1 MMKNSNMY
9 SFGIIITKTKFY
21 LSLLIMEGKQA
32 QERIY
37 YLKDYT
43 ISLDMRPSTILITV
57 QQQNSQNTWRA
68 NFSSHFIEELTS
80 KTGNFKK
87 FQVFLKMLISGFEK
101 TSQSVVLDVLTQD
114 EFDQIRN
121 DAKSR
126 KEPKLL
132 LIMTYL
138 VEFDRVH
145 YPLPLPLCQNTQIP
159 SKISPLRNLQV
170 ENLQNELKELK
181 NIQKQKDAMEAR
193 LELLLSE
200 RDKQLYYLN
209 KEKEELQSELDKI
222 KDQMDSIIEQLE
234 EQALGNS
241 TKEQK
246 QVEDMKKQKEKVEH
260 EVEKYKREN
269 KGLREEAKKDKSR
282 IIQLESELKSLFDK
296 TTSGRAKSFSG
307 ITSVGQKRSSN
318 YHDSSEI
325 NQKISHLKILLDR
338 AKSDAL

>member
-1 MMKNSNMY
+1 
-9 SFGIIITKTKFY
+9 
-21 LSLLIMEGKQA
+21 
-32 QERIY
+32 
-37 YLKDYT
+37 
-43 ISLDMRPSTILITV
+43 
-57 QQQNSQNTWRA
+57 
-68 NFSSHFIEELTS
+68 
-80 KTGNFKK
+80 
-87 FQVFLKMLISGFEK
+87 MLISGFEK